1 MTISANT
8 AELVLESPTL
18 ADAIVDATGAAL
30 VVLDA
35 GGKVVRW
42 NGAAAAITGFPE
54 QEMIGQS
61 LAKTVLSEEEALRWN
76 EEVSR
81 IQEGSPPLIREYRW
95 KLRDGSAR
103 VFGCSNSIICGG
115 KTGGIAYVVC
125 TVTNAASASVS
136 AQIMRERTMERRD
149 ISRYLHSTISQNLV
163 ALSFSVSRL
172 QAETRGAALAG
183 SASHVMD
190 LIDRC
195 CRDVRVVSYMLAP
208 PFTSESSLDALIE
221 SYADYLRDEVGLAI
235 HLETVPMPEQV
246 SPEVL
251 SLLFA
256 AVQEWTARAIR
267 KSPQAQLAI
276 RLGTARRAE
285 GRDQIVLELE
295 STPGALETGAGWAI
309 FRERVQ
315 ALGGRFEVEPCPAR
329 GLVRMTVSDWG

>member
-1 MTISANT
+1 
-8 AELVLESPTL
+8 
-18 ADAIVDATGAAL
+18 
-30 VVLDA
+30 
-35 GGKVVRW
+35 
-42 NGAAAAITGFPE
+42 
-54 QEMIGQS
+54 
-61 LAKTVLSEEEALRWN
+61 
-76 EEVSR
+76 
-81 IQEGSPPLIREYRW
+81 
-95 KLRDGSAR
+95 
-103 VFGCSNSIICGG
+103 
-115 KTGGIAYVVC
+115 VVC